1 MVDWT
6 AFLIVLVTSIVSGC
20 LVVALFSLGLRLA
33 AATGRWRRALSVAS
47 FAGCA
52 LAILYGVY
60 LIIPA
65 LHP

>member
-1 MVDWT
+1 MVDWV
-6 AFLIVLVTSIVSGC
+6 AFLVVLVASMVSAC
-20 LVVALFSLGLRLA
+20 LVVALFSLGLRLT
-33 AATGRWRRALSVAS
+33 AATGPWRRSLGAAS
-47 FAGCA
+47 FAVCG